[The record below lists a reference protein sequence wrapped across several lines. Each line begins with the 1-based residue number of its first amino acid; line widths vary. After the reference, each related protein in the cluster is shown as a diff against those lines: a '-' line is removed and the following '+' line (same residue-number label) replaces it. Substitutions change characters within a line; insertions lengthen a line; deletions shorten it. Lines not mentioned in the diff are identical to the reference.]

1 MVSCSVLAT
10 GRRIQWEEVKG
21 KVATFFGRCCV
32 VLRHVLGKLQLFV
45 ASVTETQKDYCMYF

>member
-1 MVSCSVLAT
+1 MLAT
-10 GRRIQWEEVKG
+10 GRCIQWEEVKG